1 MCKSNFQ
8 MLHSV
13 HMIKMNLRKIESE
26 EFSNQKIQAAKKL
39 LYDQSWKELKQKW
52 EIGFCTF
59 LKASNNQI
67 YYIKMKVCVCVCMC
81 VRRPAA
87 GPTQAITP
95 KFGMGSSFHPGSA
108 PSRGGDPK
116 CWPQAPP
123 TAHPRPA
130 HGPPTFSP

>member
-1 MCKSNFQ
+1 
-8 MLHSV
+8 
-13 HMIKMNLRKIESE
+13 
-26 EFSNQKIQAAKKL
+26 
-39 LYDQSWKELKQKW
+39 LKQKW

-130 HGPPTFSP
+130 HGPPTARPRPAHGPPTARPLFLLSFLDQSARDYFTIILWNSPGQRRVAHACL